1 MAMGLVGT
9 SFILPSNN
17 SLPITW
23 MSIPVKW
30 IANMLAHPRYGE
42 LWGYI
47 QALGMCFQKTSAKQK
62 ELFGNQT
69 NINRCF
75 SQYPGTYPQFNI
87 LSQHHLTS
95 FNIWFDLS
103 FPERISDQSRCFRR
117 RFSQGDDPFTAPSEA
132 EAWNG
137 TWIRGI
143 IPSQTFQVSELFYK
157 LARYLVIQL
166 FFIDLDINIFI

>member
-30 IANMLAHPRYGE
+30 IVNMLPHPRYGE

-87 LSQHHLTS
+87 LS
-95 FNIWFDLS
+95 
-103 FPERISDQSRCFRR
+103 
-117 RFSQGDDPFTAPSEA
+117 
-132 EAWNG
+132 
-137 TWIRGI
+137 
-143 IPSQTFQVSELFYK
+143 
-157 LARYLVIQL
+157 
-166 FFIDLDINIFI
+166 